1 MDYWELEFK
10 VSPKKPG
17 EEILITNLASLGF
30 ESFMENNDSL
40 MAYITSELFIKNNIE
55 KEIEKLSFEGVT
67 FSYEKNLI
75 PSQNWNAEWE
85 KDFDPV
91 FVNDKLVIK
100 APFHNLNKRFDY
112 EVVIQP
118 QMSFGTGHHDTTR
131 QLASFLLELE
141 LKNKNVLDVGT
152 GTGVLAILAEKLG
165 AKKIIGTEIDDGSY
179 ENAKSNVELN
189 GAENIKLLKGDI
201 DIVTEREFDVI
212 LANINKNVLIKHLP
226 VYANLC
232 KLNGDLIMSGF
243 FLSDVEELEKEAL
256 INGFHLEKT
265 FNSDGWAVAYFTK
278 NK

>member
-17 EEILITNLASLGF
+17 EEILITKLADLGF

-40 MAYITSELFIKNNIE
+40 LAYINDNLFNENNIE
-55 KEIEKLSFEGVT
+55 KEIGELSFEGVS
-67 FSYEKNLI
+67 FSYEKSLI

-100 APFHNLNKRFDY
+100 APFHNLNKSFDY
-112 EVVIQP
+112 EVIIQP

-131 QLASFLLELE
+131 QLASLLLDLD

-152 GTGVLAILAEKLG
+152 GTGVLAILSEKLG
-165 AKKIIGTEIDDGSY
+165 AKKIIGTEIDEGSY
-179 ENAKSNVELN
+179 ENAISNIELN
-189 GAENIKLLKGDI
+189 DSKNIKLLKGDI
-201 DIVTEREFDVI
+201 EIVTETAFDVI
-212 LANINKNVLIKHLP
+212 LANINKNILIKHLP
-226 VYANLC
+226 VYASLC

-243 FLSDVEELEKEAL
+243 FTSDVQEIENEAAKY
-256 INGFHLEKT
+256 GFQLNKT
-265 FNSDGWAVAYFTK
+265 VNSDSWAVACFTK
-278 NK
+278 NR